1 MLNRF
6 KFRTIIRTTL
16 RIHGFNLAE
25 YQDKYYFQKKIHELL
40 PQLSEKDIY
49 TVIVKLQKESVD
61 TVNNNLVDLI
71 SDELYNI
78 YLEKVG

>member
-6 KFRTIIRTTL
+6 KFRTIIKTTL
-16 RIHGFNLAE
+16 QIHGFNLSE
-25 YQDKYYFQKKIHELL
+25 YQDQYYFRKKIHELL
-40 PQLSEKDIY
+40 PQLSEKDISI
-49 TVIVKLQKESVD
+49 VIVKLQTESVD